1 MVSQLRARPFC
12 VALVV
17 LHHGCVKSARG
28 LRRAGTPTDFSV
40 RWPRLRKDG
49 GRVVSDHV
57 RDRWPC
63 SAAVSPTDRSISVC
77 LGASFTLCVH
87 TGLQLSGCSRELCFR
102 RLWHST
108 MDGMTQRVC
117 QEPRRC
123 RMIRDAILFRHHV
136 ISLRCTV
143 KKMCALLVPCTAN
156 ICSFAR
162 AREYTV
168 LVALRSCRW
177 YRGLRVSGVVSKHH
191 NSPYP

>member
-143 KKMCALLVPCTAN
+143 KKMWALLVPCTAN

-191 NSPYP
+191 YRPY